1 MMPKTSTATSRAA
14 AGNGVV
20 AAGNDIPAFV
30 VTANGT
36 LSGFRVDND
45 AFAVWVAAEGDEL
58 VRYVPAL
65 RDTSPGSTLSDLV
78 YRALSAHVLVGDPGI
93 ELNIHGQA
101 DGAGYFV
108 RLNNLSGGQLRV
120 GLTRGR
126 HELRWPPIDH
136 LPSEK
141 ARHYLHEVCCIVN
154 SLIADLL
161 TRPDPATRETLLRSS
176 RRTNVA

>member
-1 MMPKTSTATSRAA
+1 MPCCSNPSRNSATSHHAIDTITSRLETTVPGTTTTPPVTGGA
-14 AGNGVV
+14 
-20 AAGNDIPAFV
+20 PAFV
-30 VTANGT
+30 VTAHGT
-36 LSGFRVDND
+36 RTTFHINDD
-45 AFAVWVAAEGDEL
+45 AFESWVAAEGDEL

-93 ELNIHGQA
+93 ELNVHGQA

-108 RLNNLSGGQLRV
+108 RLNNLSGDQLRV

-136 LPSEK
+136 LPGEK
-141 ARHYLHEVCCIVN
+141 ARRYLQEVCDVAN
-154 SLIADLL
+154 ALLDDLPIA
-161 TRPDPATRETLLRSS
+161 PA
-176 RRTNVA
+176 